1 MTSRTPH
8 DIIGEYRRLSAEI
21 EIRQT
26 ALDTAARAVS
36 ERNAALRDAY
46 AALHQ
51 ARQVFR
57 ARHSLNSPDD
67 LAAREARDPEIQRLS
82 EAMDDAT
89 RALGEAQSETERL
102 QAEINARQVEQ
113 HALRG
118 GSLRDLRPFA
128 DAIAARSDEIARIR
142 ARLETVETEAAR
154 LTAPDPSSAIDA
166 ERARVLVA
174 VELGES
180 DPSELAEIDKRRSA
194 AAKDAAKTDAE
205 RDRLALLRRGLSE
218 RLEHASAALA
228 SAKTEG
234 RIALQRALLAEL
246 DRLAPD
252 FLAAAATLH
261 KRHGEMIGY
270 ARILERLDRELG
282 TGFSRGIGIDYLAEL
297 TIPALRIDGLGA
309 MPSDSRD
316 WRSAQETETLKLIR
330 ATLGA
335 DLI

>member
-1 MTSRTPH
+1 MTSHTPQG
-8 DIIGEYRRLSAEI
+8 IIGEYRRLSAEI
-21 EIRQT
+21 ETLQA

-36 ERNAALRDAY
+36 ERNAAVRDAH
-46 AALHQ
+46 AALYQ
-51 ARQVFR
+51 AQRVFR
-57 ARHSLNSPDD
+57 ARLSLNSPEDI
-67 LAAREARDPEIQRLS
+67 AAREARDPEMRRLS

-89 RALGEAQSETERL
+89 RALDAAQSETERL
-102 QAEINARQVEQ
+102 QAEIDARGRERY
-113 HALRG
+113 ALRG

-128 DAIAARSDEIARIR
+128 DAIEARSAEIAFIHE
-142 ARLETVETEAAR
+142 RLQAAETEAAR
-154 LTAPDPSSAIDA
+154 LVAPDPLNEIDA
-166 ERARVLVA
+166 ERARILVA

-180 DPSELAEIDKRRSA
+180 DPSELAELDKRRSA
-194 AAKDAAKTDAE
+194 AAKDTAKTDAE

-218 RLEHASAALA
+218 RLEHVSAALA

-234 RIALQRALLAEL
+234 LIALQRALLAEL

-261 KRHGEMIGY
+261 KRHGEMIGH
-270 ARILERLDRELG
+270 ARVLERLDRELG

-297 TIPALRIDGLGA
+297 KIPALRIDGLGA

-330 ATLGA
+330 GVLGT

>member
-1 MTSRTPH
+1 MTSHTPQG
-8 DIIGEYRRLSAEI
+8 IIGEYRRLSAEI
-21 EIRQT
+21 ETLHT
-26 ALDTAARAVS
+26 ALDTASRAVS
-36 ERNAALRDAY
+36 DRNAALRDAH

-51 ARQVFR
+51 AQRQFR
-57 ARHSLNSPDD
+57 GRFSLHSPEDI
-67 LAAREARDPEIQRLS
+67 AAREARDPEMRRLS

-89 RALGEAQSETERL
+89 RALDAAQSETERL
-102 QAEINARQVEQ
+102 QAEIDARGRERY
-113 HALRG
+113 ALRG

-128 DAIAARSDEIARIR
+128 DAIEARSAEIAFIHE
-142 ARLETVETEAAR
+142 RLQAAETEAAR
-154 LTAPDPSSAIDA
+154 LVAPDPLNEIDA

-180 DPSELAEIDKRRSA
+180 DPSELAELDKRRSA
-194 AAKDAAKTDAE
+194 AAKDTAKTDAE

-234 RIALQRALLAEL
+234 LIALQRALLAEL

-261 KRHGEMIGY
+261 KRHGEMIGH
-270 ARILERLDRELG
+270 ARALQRLDRELG

-297 TIPALRIDGLGA
+297 KIPALRIDGLGA

-330 ATLGA
+330 ATLGT

>member
-1 MTSRTPH
+1 MNTRNPQQ
-8 DIIGEYRRLSAEI
+8 IVGEYRRLSAEI
-21 EIRQT
+21 ETRQA
-26 ALDTAARAVS
+26 ALDKANQAVK

-46 AALHQ
+46 AALQQ
-51 ARQVFR
+51 AQRQFR
-57 ARHSLNSPDD
+57 GRFSLHSPEDI
-67 LAAREARDPEIQRLS
+67 AAREARDPEIRRLS
-82 EAMDDAT
+82 EAMDNAR
-89 RALGEAQSETERL
+89 RALGDAQSETERL
-102 QAEINARQVEQ
+102 QTEIDARWTERY
-113 HALRG
+113 ALRG
-118 GSLRDLRPFA
+118 GSLRDLRPFV
-128 DAIAARSDEIARIR
+128 DAIEARSAEIALIH
-142 ARLETVETEAAR
+142 ARLQTTETEAAR
-154 LTAPDPSSAIDA
+154 LVAPDPLNEIDA
-166 ERARVLVA
+166 ERSRVLVA

-180 DPSELAEIDKRRSA
+180 DPSELAELDKRRSG

-234 RIALQRALLAEL
+234 LIALQRALLAEL

-261 KRHGEMIGY
+261 KRHGEMIGH
-270 ARILERLDRELG
+270 ARIIARLDRELG

-297 TIPALRIDGLGA
+297 KIPALRIDGLGA

-330 ATLGA
+330 GVLGT

>member
-118 GSLRDLRPFA
+118 GSLRDLHPFA

-194 AAKDAAKTDAE
+194 AAKDAAKTE
-205 RDRLALLRRGLSE
+205 GL
-218 RLEHASAALA
+218 
-228 SAKTEG
+228 
-234 RIALQRALLAEL
+234 IALQRALLAEL

-261 KRHGEMIGY
+261 KLHGEMIGY

>member
-1 MTSRTPH
+1 MTSHTPH

-21 EIRQT
+21 ETRQT
-26 ALDTAARAVS
+26 ALDTATRAVS
-36 ERNAALRDAY
+36 ERNAALRDAN

-51 ARQVFR
+51 ARRVFR
-57 ARHSLNSPDD
+57 GRFAMHSPGD
-67 LAAREARDPEIQRLS
+67 LAAREASDPEIQRLS
-82 EAMDDAT
+82 EVMDDAT
-89 RALGEAQSETERL
+89 RALGDAQSEADLL
-102 QAEINARQVEQ
+102 QAQINARELER

-128 DAIAARSDEIARIR
+128 DAIEARSADIALIHE
-142 ARLETVETEAAR
+142 RLEAVETEAAR
-154 LTAPDPSSAIDA
+154 LVAPDRASEIDA

-180 DPSELAEIDKRRSA
+180 DPSELAEIERRRSA
-194 AAKDAAKTDAE
+194 AARDTAKTDAE
-205 RDRLALLRRGLSE
+205 RDRLALLRRGLAE

-234 RIALQRALLAEL
+234 LIALQRALLAEL

-270 ARILERLDRELG
+270 ARILARLDRELG

-297 TIPALRIDGLGA
+297 KIPALRIDGLGA

-316 WRSAQETETLKLIR
+316 WRAAQETETLKLIR
-330 ATLGA
+330 ATLET